1 MNNAVLAML
10 VKKAAPTLGHRV
22 NRRKLILKKQ
32 SPHIMFGFGLAGSVT
47 STVLACRATLKLPE
61 TLEVIE
67 GDISDIKKLRANYKT
82 WKEEDGPDSIQQYK
96 QSELDGDTAY
106 VYVKAGYKVVR
117 LYAPAIGLGILSVT
131 ALTSSHVNLS
141 RRNTALMA
149 AYAAVAKAYDDY
161 RERVVQELGAER
173 ELAIYHAKVNA
184 IDATTGETSEVAD
197 PNKWSAYA
205 RFFDEASPHW
215 EKNAE
220 FNRLYVQCQQNYAN
234 EKLRAQ
240 GHLFLNEVYDMLGI
254 DRSQA
259 GAVVGWVIGKNG
271 DNYIDFGMYE
281 AVNSQFINGW
291 ERSILLDFNVDGVI
305 YDKI

>member
-1 MNNAVLAML
+1 MNNAVISMIA
-10 VKKAAPTLGHRV
+10 KKAAPTLSRTV
-22 NRRKLILKKQ
+22 SRRKLILKKQ
-32 SPHIMFGFGLAGSVT
+32 SPHIMFGIGVVGSVT

-67 GDISDIKKLRANYKT
+67 GDIADIKKLRADYAAVKV
-82 WKEEDGPDSIQQYK
+82 ESGSDSFSHYK
-96 QSELDGDTAY
+96 QSELDRDTAY
-106 VYVKAGYKVVR
+106 VYARSGYMLVR
-117 LYAPAIGLGILSVT
+117 LYAPAIGIGVLSIT
-131 ALTSSHVNLS
+131 ALTSSHISLT

-149 AYAAVAKAYDDY
+149 AYAAVSKAYDDY

-173 ELAIYHAKVNA
+173 ELDVYHAKVKA
-184 IDATTGETSEVAD
+184 INEETGDTVDVAD

-215 EKNAE
+215 EKNSE

-259 GAVVGWVIGKNG
+259 GSVVGWVIGKNG
-271 DNYIDFGMYE
+271 DNYVDFGMYE
-281 AVNSQFINGW
+281 AVNSRFINGW